1 MSDLFRKLRD
11 VFRDK
16 IYRHVYANGFV
27 DSKIATQ
34 LKVLREQLF
43 GTQGRLAEA
52 AGMRQA
58 RISVMED
65 VNYSSWSISTLRRL
79 ARAFDLY
86 VDVEFKEF
94 GTLERQLDEFNRSH
108 LSRRPFRED
117 PVFQEVGSPHTVDE
131 TAAPIDLNLVLEAQ
145 AGRCNVAATVM
156 VGNFDAKEPTSL
168 IRFPELAHDEGVP
181 LPNQAAQ
188 RAPTEYLTA

>member
-1 MSDLFRKLRD
+1 

-43 GTQGRLAEA
+43 GTQERLAEA

-79 ARAFDLY
+79 AKAFDLY

-94 GTLERQLDEFNRSH
+94 GTLERQLDEFSRSH
-108 LSRRPFRED
+108 LSRRPFNGD
-117 PVFQEVGSPHTVDE
+117 PVFQEVGSHHTVDE
-131 TAAPIDLNLVLEAQ
+131 TAAPIDLNLVLEAT
-145 AGRCNVAATVM
+145 AGRCNVAATVTA
-156 VGNFDAKEPTSL
+156 GNSSAKSLPNLMPFFEP
-168 IRFPELAHDEGVP
+168 AHDGGIP
-181 LPNQAAQ
+181 LPNQPAQ
-188 RAPTEYLTA
+188 GAPAEYLNA